1 MPTVTRNTPR
11 PVVRQHPAPVAHRP
25 AHRPSPARPQHHDTF
40 EAPRRQVNTGNA
52 PLDRIANA
60 RLSTGKDHSC
70 VTTVRA
76 NLRRLGFE
84 GLPASTGRD
93 GNNPRGMMVQMLQSD
108 RWQSPNIPGATR
120 STITSPYGTVQA
132 NTLSREAYLQAAQSG
147 QIPQGAVVFQ
157 TRHGWDYSGG
167 SRGNDVGIVQGD
179 RIHNYKPMAGM
190 TVYGNQTRDVVIL
203 TPR

>member
-1 MPTVTRNTPR
+1 MPTVTRHTPR
-11 PVVRQHPAPVAHRP
+11 PAVHRHHAPAAHAPTHRSHPARTQHR
-25 AHRPSPARPQHHDTF
+25 DTF
-40 EAPRRQVNTGNA
+40 DAPRRTVNTGNA
-52 PLDRIANA
+52 QLDRIANA

-108 RWQSPNIPGATR
+108 HWQSANIPGSTR

-132 NTLSREAYLQAAQSG
+132 NTLSREAYLQAAQNG

-157 TRHGWDYSGG
+157 TKHGWDYGGG
-167 SRGNDVGIVQGD
+167 SRGNDVGIVQGE

-190 TVYGNQTRDVVIL
+190 TVYGNETRDVVIL